1 MLGINVYIFFKFWC
15 AMSRGKVMPIVEM
28 KWHIDAQ
35 TIFEVEE
42 LEANQQGL
50 TNYDCPCN

>member
-1 MLGINVYIFFKFWC
+1 MLGINVYIFSKLWC
-15 AMSRGKVMPIVEM
+15 AMSRGKAMSIAQM
-28 KWHIDAQ
+28 KWHLNAQ
-35 TIFEVEE
+35 TIFEVEK